1 MTDLLFHLKVT
12 LGILV
17 GYTAFV
23 ALNGYLA
30 GHGQFSGG
38 VVLVYLPAGLR
49 LLLTLLFG
57 WNALAGLLLGSV
69 AAIYFFHFPFDL
81 DRALV
86 GGMLTVIAPYIAYL
100 SAQRLFGIEPEL
112 RNLDA
117 RKLLFCVLLY
127 ALVNAL
133 LLGLWVDHVMEL
145 GQMITTV
152 RKVFVADL
160 LGALIVI
167 YALKTLLSWRRG
179 AAP

>member
-1 MTDLLFHLKVT
+1 MTDLSFHLRVT
-12 LGILV
+12 LGIFV

-23 ALNGYLA
+23 ALNAYLA
-30 GHGQFSGG
+30 GYGQFSGG

-57 WNALAGLLLGSV
+57 WDALAGLLLSSV
-69 AAIYFFHFPFDL
+69 AAIYYFHFPFDL

-86 GGMLTVIAPYIAYL
+86 GGMLTAIAPYIAYL
-100 SAQRLFGIEPEL
+100 AARRVFRIEPEL

-117 RKLLFCVLLY
+117 RKLLFCVVLY

-133 LLGLWVDHVMEL
+133 LLGLWVDHVMKL
-145 GQMITTV
+145 GQPATTV
-152 RKVFVADL
+152 RQVFVADL
-160 LGALIVI
+160 LGTLIVV
-167 YALKTLLSWRRG
+167 YALKILLSLRRR